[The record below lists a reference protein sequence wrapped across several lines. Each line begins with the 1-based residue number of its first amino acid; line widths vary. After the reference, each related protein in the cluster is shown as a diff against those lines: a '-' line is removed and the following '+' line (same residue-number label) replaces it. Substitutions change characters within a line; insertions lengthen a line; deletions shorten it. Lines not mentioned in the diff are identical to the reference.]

1 MKQRLKKE
9 TNVKEVVVKLMS
21 ELNTNPAEVVM
32 VCSLVS
38 LGLLA
43 SYHLYKIKQND
54 VYAQI
59 AKRYKQNY
67 LSL

>member
-1 MKQRLKKE
+1 M
-9 TNVKEVVVKLMS
+9 KEVFVKLVS
-21 ELNTNPAEVVM
+21 EFSTNPAEVVM

-54 VYAQI
+54 IYAQI